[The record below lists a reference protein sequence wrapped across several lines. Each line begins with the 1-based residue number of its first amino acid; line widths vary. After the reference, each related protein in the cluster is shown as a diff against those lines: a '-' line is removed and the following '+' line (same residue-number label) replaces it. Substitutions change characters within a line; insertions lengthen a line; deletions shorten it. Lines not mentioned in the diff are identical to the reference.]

1 MFRIIAIDDNPV
13 VVESIKEIIPWNSL
27 GFELAEIFTDSRK
40 AMEYAHNNHVDVI
53 LTDIAMEE
61 PDGLEIVRICE
72 NELPNIKIILLS
84 AFRNFEFARQAIRYR
99 NVVDYLTKPL
109 NFPKLV
115 ELLRSIEENLRTA
128 SGYSE
133 FSSEEIL
140 GKRLEF
146 FSNLLYQYDEN
157 LGETGKAL
165 VELGI
170 SPADVDSSLSVVKF
184 HIENFDTF
192 VEKTWKYSA
201 LKLYYAIS
209 NAVPF
214 ETKDA
219 YFSLAN
225 YAYGNIVWIV
235 IHKKNTNT
243 EKTVGDFEIRLMST
257 LKEIFGMNLS
267 VNYRR
272 SYANIQELVESS
284 RPVQSETAIEN
295 RTIAKAVMY
304 MQQNFSKD
312 LSMKEVADYVY
323 MSPSYF
329 STYFKKI
336 TGKRFIDML
345 TQIRITNAAKLL
357 EKKSLKVNDVCEM
370 VGYNH
375 MGNFYEKF
383 KKQYNMTP
391 AEYKNKFVRD
401 DE

>member
-13 VVESIKEIIPWNSL
+13 VVESIKDIIPWNSL

-40 AMEYAHNNHVDVI
+40 AMDYAYNNHIDVI

-61 PDGLEIVRICE
+61 PDGLEIVKMCE
-72 NELPNIKIILLS
+72 KDLPHIRIILLS

-109 NFPKLV
+109 DFQKLV
-115 ELLRSIEENLRTA
+115 NLLRSISENLRSA

-133 FSSEEIL
+133 FSSEEVL

-146 FSNLLYQYDEN
+146 FSNLLCQYSDTPEQ
-157 LGETGKAL
+157 TAKTL
-165 VELGI
+165 VELGVDAGEI
-170 SPADVDSSLSVVKF
+170 DSPLSVVTF
-184 HIENFDTF
+184 HIQNFDTF
-192 VEKTWKYSA
+192 VEKVWKYSA
-201 LKLYYAIS
+201 LKLYYAMS
-209 NAVPF
+209 NSIPF

-219 YFSLAN
+219 YYSLAN
-225 YAYGNIVWIV
+225 YAYGNVVWII
-235 IHKKNTNT
+235 IHKKDTNVQ
-243 EKTVGDFEIRLMST
+243 KTAADFEVRLIST
-257 LKEIFGMNLS
+257 LKEFFGMELT
-267 VNYRR
+267 VNYRKF
-272 SYANIQELVESS
+272 YANIREMMESS
-284 RPVQSETAIEN
+284 KPVQPEMLMEN
-295 RTIAKAVMY
+295 RTIAKAIIY
-304 MQQNFSKD
+304 MQENFSKD

-329 STYFKKI
+329 STYFKKV
-336 TGKRFIDML
+336 TGERFIDML
-345 TQIRITNAAKLL
+345 TKIRITNAAKYL
-357 EKKSLKVNDVCEM
+357 ERKSLKVNDVCEM

-401 DE
+401 EE